1 MALPTSGPLTLA
13 DIQTEFGGS
22 NPISLSEYYAGGT
35 YVPAGTSGTYG
46 AVPSS
51 GTISIQNFYGTSN
64 VDVSITNQSIFF
76 NTVSPLDAYARYQLD
91 SDGKV
96 YKFTGKAAG
105 TPTTYIEDWVDPNSE
120 ASNYECFATVS
131 GDALQTGTTGS
142 WLALTSDRMWG
153 IAETG
158 AGTKFTTLTV
168 TIREVGT
175 TTNLTSATI
184 SMFVSTA

>member
-1 MALPTSGPLTLA
+1 MTIYSKVSGAWKTIDDPQVKVSGIWKDVQA
-13 DIQTEFGGS
+13 
-22 NPISLSEYYAGGT
+22 A
-35 YVPAGTSGTYG
+35 YVKVSGVWKEIYSR
-46 AVPSS
+46 V
-51 GTISIQNFYGTSN
+51 
-64 VDVSITNQSIFF
+64 VVSITNQSIFF
-76 NTVSPLDAYARYQLD
+76 NAVFPQDAYARYQLD

-96 YKFTGKAAG
+96 YKYTGQTPG
-105 TPTTYIEDWVDPNSE
+105 TPSTYIEDWVDPNSE

-131 GDALQTGTTGS
+131 GDALETGTTGS

-158 AGTKFTTLTV
+158 GGTKSTDLTI

>member
-1 MALPTSGPLTLA
+1 MTIYSKVSGAWKTIDDPQVKVSGVWKDVQA
-13 DIQTEFGGS
+13 
-22 NPISLSEYYAGGT
+22 A
-35 YVPAGTSGTYG
+35 YVKVSGVWKEIYNR
-46 AVPSS
+46 V
-51 GTISIQNFYGTSN
+51 
-64 VDVSITNQSIFF
+64 VVSITNQSIFF
-76 NTVSPLDAYARYQLD
+76 NAVFPQDAYARYQLD

-96 YKFTGKAAG
+96 YKYTGQTPG
-105 TPTTYIEDWVDPNSE
+105 TPSTYIEDWVDPNSE

-131 GDALQTGTTGS
+131 GDALETGTTGS

-158 AGTKFTTLTV
+158 GGTKSTDLTI

>member
-1 MALPTSGPLTLA
+1 MTIYSKVSGAWKTIDDPQVKVSGVWKDVQA
-13 DIQTEFGGS
+13 
-22 NPISLSEYYAGGT
+22 A
-35 YVPAGTSGTYG
+35 YVKVSGVWKEIYNR
-46 AVPSS
+46 V
-51 GTISIQNFYGTSN
+51 
-64 VDVSITNQSIFF
+64 VVSITNQYIFF
-76 NTVSPLDAYARYQLD
+76 NSIFPQDAYARYQLD
-91 SDGKV
+91 SNGKV
-96 YKFTGKAAG
+96 YEYTGITAG
-105 TPTTYIEDWVDPNSE
+105 TPNLYIEDWVDPNSE

-131 GDALQTGTTGS
+131 GSALETGTTGS

-184 SMFVSTA
+184 SLNVSTA

>member
-1 MALPTSGPLTLA
+1 MTIYSKVAGVWKAINDPQVKISGAWTDVQKA
-13 DIQTEFGGS
+13 
-22 NPISLSEYYAGGT
+22 
-35 YVPAGTSGTYG
+35 YVKVSGVWEQIYQR
-46 AVPSS
+46 V
-51 GTISIQNFYGTSN
+51 
-64 VDVSITNQSIFF
+64 VVSITNQSIFF
-76 NTVSPLDAYARYQLD
+76 NAISPQDAYARYQLD

-96 YKFTGKAAG
+96 YKYTGQTPG
-105 TPTTYIEDWVDPNSE
+105 TPTTYIEDWVEPNSE

-131 GDALQTGTTGS
+131 GSALETGTTGS

-158 AGTKFTTLTV
+158 AGSKFTSLTV

-184 SMFVSTA
+184 SLNVSTA

>member
-1 MALPTSGPLTLA
+1 MTIYSKVSGAWKTIDDPQVKVSGVWKDVQA
-13 DIQTEFGGS
+13 
-22 NPISLSEYYAGGT
+22 A
-35 YVPAGTSGTYG
+35 YVKVSGVWKEIYNR
-46 AVPSS
+46 V
-51 GTISIQNFYGTSN
+51 
-64 VDVSITNQSIFF
+64 VVSITNQSIFF
-76 NTVSPLDAYARYQLD
+76 SAIFPQDAYARYQLD
-91 SDGKV
+91 SNGKV
-96 YKFTGKAAG
+96 YKYTGQTPG

-131 GDALQTGTTGS
+131 GSALETGTTGS

-184 SMFVSTA
+184 SLNVSTA

>member
-1 MALPTSGPLTLA
+1 MTIYSKVSGAWKTIDDPQVKVSGVWKDVQA
-13 DIQTEFGGS
+13 
-22 NPISLSEYYAGGT
+22 A
-35 YVPAGTSGTYG
+35 YVKVSGVWKEIYNR
-46 AVPSS
+46 V
-51 GTISIQNFYGTSN
+51 
-64 VDVSITNQSIFF
+64 VVSITNQSIFF
-76 NTVSPLDAYARYQLD
+76 STIDPLDAYARYQLD

-96 YKFTGKAAG
+96 YKFTGQAAG
-105 TPTTYIEDWVDPNSE
+105 TPTTYIEDWVEPNSE

-131 GDALQTGTTGS
+131 GDALETGTTGF

-158 AGTKFTTLTV
+158 AGTKFTELTV

>member
-1 MALPTSGPLTLA
+1 MTIYSK
-13 DIQTEFGGS
+13 
-22 NPISLSEYYAGGT
+22 
-35 YVPAGTSGTYG
+35 VSGTWETIDDPQVNVG
-46 AVPSS
+46 GVWKDVQAAFVKVS
-51 GTISIQNFYGTSN
+51 GVWEEIYNR
-64 VDVSITNQSIFF
+64 VVVAITNQSIFF
-76 NTVSPLDAYARYQLD
+76 NAVFPQDAYARYQLD

-96 YKFTGKAAG
+96 YKYTGQTPG

-131 GDALQTGTTGS
+131 GSALETGTTGS

-184 SMFVSTA
+184 SLNVSTA